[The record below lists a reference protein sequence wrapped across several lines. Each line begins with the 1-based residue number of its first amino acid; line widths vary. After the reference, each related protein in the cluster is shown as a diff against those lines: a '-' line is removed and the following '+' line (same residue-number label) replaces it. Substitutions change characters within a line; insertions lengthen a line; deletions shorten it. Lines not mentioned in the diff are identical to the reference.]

1 MGPILTPFADFLHLW
16 LAVNAFL
23 PSQVAYM
30 HYAVIDL
37 CIAIAFCLWHFVC
50 LMCVLIC
57 WVCTYRR
64 QRHRSIG
71 VGEEE
76 EYSSESRLAADS
88 MSARKRKRVVD
99 SGGDDDSVTGAE
111 SSTQVAK
118 VRKVNEG
125 SPSTADSW
133 SDAKSV
139 GKPVSWC
146 RVK

>member
-1 MGPILTPFADFLHLW
+1 MGKSPASSDLGDAAW
-16 LAVNAFL
+16 VAV
-23 PSQVAYM
+23 
-30 HYAVIDL
+30 
-37 CIAIAFCLWHFVC
+37 
-50 LMCVLIC
+50 
-57 WVCTYRR
+57 R
-64 QRHRSIG
+64 QRLTQIERRLEHLEESLG
-71 VGEEE
+71 SHHGYPFDDEAEE